1 MLTIRGRQQ
10 GVFCDGLSRCGFLRI
25 GRLGLGRGFGGLSLA
40 GCLAANANATSGKT
54 PHSVIMVYL
63 PGGLTQSDTFDMKPA
78 APREVRGPFQ
88 PMSTRIS
95 GLTICELMPRVAQ
108 AMHRVALVRTIVGFQ
123 DPVHINDLNA
133 TILHNLGIDHQRFS
147 VKYQG
152 LDVRLTGVE
161 GARVVKGL
169 LA

>member
-1 MLTIRGRQQ
+1 MNSCH
-10 GVFCDGLSRCGFLRI
+10 VWH
-25 GRLGLGRGFGGLSLA
+25 
-40 GCLAANANATSGKT
+40 K
-54 PHSVIMVYL
+54 
-63 PGGLTQSDTFDMKPA
+63 
-78 APREVRGPFQ
+78 
-88 PMSTRIS
+88 
-95 GLTICELMPRVAQ
+95 
-108 AMHRVALVRTIVGFQ
+108 VALGRTIVGFQ